1 MTYKPCNEMKINNYT
16 ILQFEELPNSPYK
29 RAKIE
34 GKIYEII
41 PSYDMKNC
49 IVINSSA
56 SFLNKEAEFVM

>member
-29 RAKIE
+29 RVKIE

-56 SFLNKEAEFVM
+56 FF